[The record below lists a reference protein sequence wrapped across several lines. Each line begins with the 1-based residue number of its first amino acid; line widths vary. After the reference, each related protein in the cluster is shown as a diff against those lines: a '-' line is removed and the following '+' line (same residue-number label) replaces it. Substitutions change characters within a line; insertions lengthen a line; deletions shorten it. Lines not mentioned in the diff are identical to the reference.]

1 MTWLLENNFVLLD
14 NLRVKRDKDAI
25 SHFLGPAL
33 DNTRDNV
40 YVKIVKKEISYKDA
54 TWFNT
59 FLKLAYIVI
68 VRDGEIAD
76 AFVMNMAPNLI
87 RFEHEVADLDE
98 LYREFFDVI
107 DYNNTTKGQLN

>member
-14 NLRVKRDKDAI
+14 NLRGKRDKDAI
-25 SHFLGPAL
+25 SHFLGNAIA
-33 DNTRDNV
+33 DENVSV
-40 YVKIVKKEISYKDA
+40 YVKVVKKEISYEDA
-54 TWFNT
+54 AWFNT

-87 RFEHEVADLDE
+87 RFDHEVADLDE

-107 DYNNTTKGQLN
+107 DYNNTTKEQLN